1 MLNKTFSATKEDLA
15 NHTSGQLRIDRATG
29 SILAGQR
36 SGMAGSILVRPGLDK
51 EMTFYG
57 ATATEH
63 GLIVA
68 MSDGKSTRFYLL
80 NKTRRE
86 TLVINEPSHSHEG
99 SWVTLFKAL
108 LIGAHSRAVVLYNT
122 WYNTFLQHF
131 LQEGISVAVHLEG
144 VWKGEEFI
152 ASVEWDPEQPRKL
165 EVSATFDQQPSRDM
179 LFAYHPI
186 EALHRACNRK

>member
-1 MLNKTFSATKEDLA
+1 MLNKTYLATKEDLV
-15 NHTSGQLRIDRATG
+15 NHTSGQIRIDRATG
-29 SILAGQR
+29 GMLVGQR
-36 SGMAGSILVRPGLDK
+36 SGQAGSILVRPGLGK

-80 NKTRRE
+80 NKSRRE
-86 TLVINEPSHSHEG
+86 TLVINEPSNSHEE
-99 SWVTLFKAL
+99 SWIALFKAL
-108 LIGAHSRAVVLYNT
+108 LIGTHSRAVMLYNA
-122 WYNTFLQHF
+122 WYNVFLQYF
-131 LQEGISVAVHLEG
+131 LQEGINQVISLEG
-144 VWKGEEFI
+144 TWKGEEFV
-152 ASVEWDPEQPRKL
+152 ASVEWNPEQPRKL
-165 EVSATFDQQPSRDM
+165 EVAATFDARSSRDM